1 MATKLLLIED
11 VEDLG
16 RSGDIVSVREGYARN
31 FLVPRGFAV
40 KADNNAIRRQAALQE
55 ARRQKAAVDKADA
68 ESLAKLLEAITLEAE
83 VKVDPEG
90 HMYGSVS
97 VQDIAQLL
105 IEQHKLDIEKRYIQ
119 LKHPVKEIGIHR
131 IEFKLKEGVPAHCM
145 LKVTAEGI
153 DFEAAIEEAKEAE
166 VAVVAEIPAEEASE

>member
-31 FLVPRGFAV
+31 FLLPRGFAV

-68 ESLAKLLEAITLEAE
+68 ESLAKLLETITLEAE

-97 VQDIAQLL
+97 QQDVTQLL
-105 IEQHKLDIEKRYIQ
+105 TEQHKLEIEKRYIQ
-119 LKHPVKEIGIHR
+119 LKHPIKELGVHR
-131 IEFKLKEGVPAHCM
+131 IEFKLKEGVHGQCM

-153 DFEAAIEEAKEAE
+153 DLEAAIEEAKEAE
-166 VAVVAEIPAEEASE
+166 VAVVAEIPAEEENK